1 MLSNDNLI
9 DLSAIKFQ
17 TTCKPISRIFILLTI
32 PSALF
37 AIIILCY
44 LGKLP
49 LTVEIHSVILIG
61 FIYFIYLFFVK
72 HNAYYV
78 SCKFKT
84 QYTAMFF
91 SLKEYVDNNLLTID
105 NSTKAN
111 GSFDD
116 FLKDYTSNLR
126 NTNFSSI
133 ASGIFPTLG
142 ILGTFISIALSMPDF
157 STGTTTALEQEISSL
172 LGGVGTA
179 FYVSIYGIFLSI
191 WWTFFEKIGMSRFE
205 HDAFL
210 IKESTKSFF
219 WTRIDI
225 ESIHIKSNLDNFSKM
240 SEVFEKLTSS
250 NMMENI
256 NLLIEK
262 RVEILDEILKKE
274 LILSTKI
281 SENIDNNEK
290 LSTMLKD
297 MTLNMSTT
305 IKSFEQSK
313 DSYTLSAQLLNNSIG
328 KLNGHLDNLSSDNL
342 KAIYSNIVKS
352 IETMKSDMEKIEW
365 KFKQGL
371 DEYDSKFTDK
381 LQTSLESIDQQTV
394 KIIEDLTEF
403 KELSK

>member
-9 DLSAIKFQ
+9 DLSSIKYQ
-17 TTCKPISRIFILLTI
+17 TTCKPISRIFTLLTI
-32 PSALF
+32 PTALF

-49 LTVEIHSVILIG
+49 LKVEIHSVILIG
-61 FIYFIYLFFVK
+61 FIYFIYLFFII

-157 STGTTTALEQEISSL
+157 SSGTTDALEKEISLL

-205 HDAFL
+205 HDTFL
-210 IKESTKSFF
+210 IKEETKSFF

-240 SEVFEKLTSS
+240 AEVFEKLTSS
-250 NMMENI
+250 DLMDNI
-256 NLLIEK
+256 TVLIEK
-262 RVEILDEILKKE
+262 RVALLDDILKKE
-274 LILSTKI
+274 VLLSAKI
-281 SENIDNNEK
+281 DDNIDNNEK
-290 LSTMLKD
+290 LSIMLKD

-305 IKSFEQSK
+305 IRSFEQQK
-313 DSYTLSAQLLNNSIG
+313 DSYVLSAQLLNNSIE
-328 KLNGHLDNLSSDNL
+328 KLNGHMDNLSSDNL
-342 KAIYSNIVKS
+342 KAIYSNIIKS

-371 DEYDSKFTDK
+371 DEYDAKFTDK
-381 LQTSLESIDQQTV
+381 LQNSLESIDQQTV

>member
-1 MLSNDNLI
+1 MSSSDNFI
-9 DLSAIKFQ
+9 DLGTKFQ
-17 TTCKPISRIFILLTI
+17 TNCRPLSRIFILLTV
-32 PSALF
+32 PSAL
-37 AIIILCY
+37 ITLVILCY

-49 LTVEIHSVILIG
+49 LKIEIHSLILIG
-61 FIYFIYLFFVK
+61 FIYFIYLFFVV

-84 QYTAMFF
+84 QQESMFF
-91 SLKEYVDNNLLTID
+91 NLKDYIDNNLLTID
-105 NSTKAN
+105 NTTKAN
-111 GSFDD
+111 GSVDD

-126 NTNFSSI
+126 NNNFSSI

-157 STGTTTALEQEISSL
+157 SSSNTTALEQEISVL

-205 HDAFL
+205 HDTYK
-210 IKESTKSFF
+210 IKEATKSYF
-219 WTRIDI
+219 WTKIDI
-225 ESIHIKSNLDNFSKM
+225 ESIHIRSNLDNFSKM
-240 SEVFEKLTSS
+240 SEVFEKITSN
-250 NMMENI
+250 NMIDNI

-262 RVEILDEILKKE
+262 RVEVLDDILKKE
-274 LILSTKI
+274 LLLSTKI

-305 IKSFEQSK
+305 IKSFEQQK
-313 DSYTLSAQLLNNSIG
+313 DAYVHSSQLLNNSLG
-328 KLNGHLDNLSSDNL
+328 KLNIHLDNLSSDNL
-342 KAIYSNIVKS
+342 KAIYTNIVKS
-352 IETMKSDMEKIEW
+352 IETMKNDMEKIEW

-371 DEYDSKFTDK
+371 DEYDTKFEDK
-381 LQTSLESIDQQTV
+381 LQNSLKSIDEQTV
-394 KIIEDLTEF
+394 KIIEDLKEF